1 MLSQFLDFV
10 ISVLKM
16 IVSVFQY
23 TDLGG
28 FSYENVLVAILILG
42 LIVRV
47 IMVKMG

>member
-16 IVSVFQY
+16 VVSIFQY

-28 FSYENVLVAILILG
+28 FSYENILVAILILS

-47 IMVKMG
+47 IMVRLG